1 MRLRPRGA
9 AAYLSV
15 IRTAGQCFSRPSM
28 SAFFYA
34 HARQQKSAA
43 FRRRACG
50 ARPGGK
56 ASPARWKA
64 RTPAEISRHSAA
76 GVRRAARRESISCPM
91 EGTHASRN
99 QPPFGGR
106 RAARGQERKHLL
118 PDGRHARQQKSA
130 AIRRQACGA
139 RPGEKASPVRW
150 KARTPAEISRHSA
163 AGVRR
168 AARRKGVS
176 CPMEGT
182 HARGN
187 QPPFGGRRAARGQEE
202 RHLLSDGR
210 HACQQKSAAIR
221 RQACN
226 YFMEGVPQD
235 GAQKRFRGGYYGS
248 I

>member
-9 AAYLSV
+9 AACLSV
-15 IRTAGQCFSRPSM
+15 IRAAGQCFSRPSM

-34 HARQQKSAA
+34 HACQQKSAA
-43 FRRRACG
+43 IRRQACG
-50 ARPGGK
+50 ARPGEK

-64 RTPAEISRHSAA
+64 RTPE
-76 GVRRAARRESISCPM
+76 EK
-91 EGTHASRN
+91 
-99 QPPFGGR
+99 PPFGGR

-118 PDGRHARQQKSA
+118 PDGRHARQRK
-130 AIRRQACGA
+130 
-139 RPGEKASPVRW
+139 
-150 KARTPAEISRHSA
+150 SRHSA

-168 AARRKGVS
+168 AARR
-176 CPMEGT
+176 E
-182 HARGN
+182 
-187 QPPFGGRRAARGQEE
+187 RR
-202 RHLLSDGR
+202 LLSDGR
-210 HACQQKSAAIR
+210 HARQRKTAAIR